1 MQSGNHELGDTMEKY
16 EITIILISLN
26 ILLISFLFIKIIRTQ
41 GRIVK
46 ILYELVFDRQ
56 KNKLEDILTDGGNGN
71 DNKNARSED

>member
-1 MQSGNHELGDTMEKY
+1 MEKY
-16 EITIILISLN
+16 EITITLISLN

-56 KNKLEDILTDGGNGN
+56 KNKIIDLFTDGGNGN

>member
-1 MQSGNHELGDTMEKY
+1 MEKY

-56 KNKLEDILTDGGNGN
+56 KNKIIDLFTDGGNGN
-71 DNKNARSED
+71 DNKNTRSED

>member
-1 MQSGNHELGDTMEKY
+1 MEKY

-56 KNKLEDILTDGGNGN
+56 KNKIIDLFTDGGNGN
-71 DNKNARSED
+71 DNKNTRSEDWEIKRESRQS

>member
-1 MQSGNHELGDTMEKY
+1 MEKY

-41 GRIVK
+41 GRIIK

-56 KNKLEDILTDGGNGN
+56 KNKIDGGNGN
-71 DNKNARSED
+71 DNKNARSEG